1 MAGTKFLR
9 GSRLF
14 ALFYC
19 RYIID
24 DEAAVVVVVLMV
36 LACGGSGGSGGS
48 GGGGGDEVMESIG
61 VVNRN
66 GN

>member
-36 LACGGSGGSGGS
+36 LACGGSGGSGG
-48 GGGGGDEVMESIG
+48 GGGDEVMESIG